1 MLAMVRPCRMPI
13 DLRAKSSYELV
24 VVTPVEAEPCLLNL
38 LHMDIE
44 VALEGPLAQRQ
55 HVHEVA
61 DLKNELSAQKGQ
73 SSSEAPARRRR
84 KPSPYYSGATAI
96 ERVLSCCNP
105 RSPSAGRSSAACSLA
120 RTARRPQRSW
130 RRRRCRGVR
139 ALRSADE
146 MRVLPQSST
155 GRACSARRS
164 GPTARKSMKNIGC
177 AGGAS
182 TDCPARAPTETSI
195 VVVCRPHSG
204 TYPRT
209 RPRPCTTV
217 ERDPRRTGQTAVRR
231 HGA

>member
-1 MLAMVRPCRMPI
+1 MGRGGPADHQADRFLSKYRETAQVDVITLNRCLQWFDPAACRMPI

-130 RRRRCRGVR
+130 TRRRCRGVR
-139 ALRSADE
+139 AL
-146 MRVLPQSST
+146 L
-155 GRACSARRS
+155 
-164 GPTARKSMKNIGC
+164 
-177 AGGAS
+177 
-182 TDCPARAPTETSI
+182 
-195 VVVCRPHSG
+195 
-204 TYPRT
+204 
-209 RPRPCTTV
+209 
-217 ERDPRRTGQTAVRR
+217 
-231 HGA
+231 